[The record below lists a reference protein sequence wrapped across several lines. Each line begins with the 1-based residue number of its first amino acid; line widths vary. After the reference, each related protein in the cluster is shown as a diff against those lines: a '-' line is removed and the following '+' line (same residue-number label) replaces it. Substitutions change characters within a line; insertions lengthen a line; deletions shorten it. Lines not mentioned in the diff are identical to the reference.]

1 MSAKIY
7 FGSESAAVP
16 DMEAFSMKV
25 KKIIAAGGLVIND
38 ESELLFIYR
47 REKWD
52 LPKGKWEED
61 ESLESCASREVK
73 EETGLREV
81 ELSHHLLTTYHVYV
95 ESRQIVLK
103 ETHWF
108 LFRAPGQQKLQPQ
121 QEEDITRTEWV
132 KPSSLRQYTG
142 NTYALVKDVLH
153 AAGFKS

>member
-16 DMEAFSMKV
+16 DMEAFSMSV

-38 ESELLFIYR
+38 QSELLFIYR
-47 REKWD
+47 RKKWD

-73 EETGLREV
+73 EETGLLEV
-81 ELSHHLLTTYHVYV
+81 ELNHHLLTTYHVYV
-95 ESRQIVLK
+95 ESRQVVLK

-108 LFRAPGQQKLQPQ
+108 LFRAPGRQKLYPQ
-121 QEEDITRTEWV
+121 QEEDISRTEWV
-132 KPSSLRQYTG
+132 KPSSLEQYTG
-142 NTYALVKDVLH
+142 NTYPLIKDVLES
-153 AAGFKS
+153 AGFKS